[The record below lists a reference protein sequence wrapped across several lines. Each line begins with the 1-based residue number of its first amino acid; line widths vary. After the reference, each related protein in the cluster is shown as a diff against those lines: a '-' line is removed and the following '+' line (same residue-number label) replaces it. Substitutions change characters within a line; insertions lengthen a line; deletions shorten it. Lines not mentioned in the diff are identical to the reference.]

1 MACTSETVIQ
11 VWDDKH
17 GDRVEVGPDR
27 DGLEL
32 VEIRCYTDSGE
43 IGDRIT
49 MTPERAILVAQAIL
63 KLYNQGAFKP
73 V

>member
-1 MACTSETVIQ
+1 MDFTSETVIQ
-11 VWDDKH
+11 VWDDQH

-27 DGLEL
+27 DGLDL
-32 VEIRCYTDSGE
+32 VEIRCCDRDGK

-49 MTPERAILVAQAIL
+49 MAPERAVLVAQAIL
-63 KLYNQGAFKP
+63 KLYQP